1 MNTRKLVF
9 VVLLLSLVLAAC
21 GGGSDGGGKPVDVV
35 KKVMK
40 AMETLDTDEARK
52 YVCAAHKDAIPDM
65 AEEFAE
71 FEEFGADVEE
81 VMSAFKIEM
90 TNMEYEE
97 KSKDGDKAVVHIS
110 GEMAFDIDIDKLKP
124 IFKDAIEA
132 AMGIEVTDEM
142 ADEMMSEFTAD
153 TVEPASFDGDVN
165 LVKEDGDWLIC
176 DDLEFL
182 DEMDS
187 GL

>member
-1 MNTRKLVF
+1 
-9 VVLLLSLVLAAC
+9 
-21 GGGSDGGGKPVDVV
+21 
-35 KKVMK
+35 
-40 AMETLDTDEARK
+40 
-52 YVCAAHKDAIPDM
+52 
-65 AEEFAE
+65 
-71 FEEFGADVEE
+71 
-81 VMSAFKIEM
+81 
-90 TNMEYEE
+90 
-97 KSKDGDKAVVHIS
+97 
-110 GEMAFDIDIDKLKP
+110 MAFDIDIDKLKP

-153 TVEPASFDGDVN
+153 TVAPSSFDGDVN

-176 DDLEFL
+176 DELEFL